1 MQKKKSVCER
11 GREKKL
17 IDKDS
22 IFPPQK
28 PSEGERAV
36 RAWDLSVQHQH
47 RRERLFAKKRNK
59 KCKYQ
64 SDFFVPEKKYRASE
78 RKEKNW
84 KIICSKNEFK
94 WEVDHKLFQVAS
106 DGVNK
111 RMKNEI
117 SNFIHDL
124 VAPFRRECDTYTWS
138 ALWVYSGDFFG
149 ERRRWRRVGSEW
161 TSHIQHI
168 GEHLRCRPKTKIFS
182 VCASS

>member
-1 MQKKKSVCER
+1 MR

-17 IDKDS
+17 IDKNS

-47 RRERLFAKKRNK
+47 RRQRLFAKKRNK

-64 SDFFVPEKKYRASE
+64 SDFLIPEKNVYIVRARE
-78 RKEKNW
+78 KKKNW

-138 ALWVYSGDFFG
+138 ALWVYSGDFLG
-149 ERRRWRRVGSEW
+149 RGGGDEWVQSEHHISS
-161 TSHIQHI
+161 TS
-168 GEHLRCRPKTKIFS
+168 
-182 VCASS
+182 ASTYDADQ